1 MSSSLGPRARS
12 LAFALSLI
20 GSLSASALMSP
31 LLTTTAIAADDSM
44 NFDQPEAF
52 ATLKKAVGYFD
63 EMETLPEDTWISRD
77 QNSARADMD
86 DMIKEAMEALDVPQL
101 TQLRSTYRKV
111 EDKISETRQQI
122 SELKEKRILAPDTD
136 VSTLTRFTPTET
148 LREFTASTRGD
159 YDLLIEA
166 HKKNIVAYQ
175 GELKTL
181 EGTLAARLK
190 DIGIQLTPDQVQV
203 WLSSVV
209 GDDVLEMSVVF
220 ASIKSVAQQLAELTR
235 DSGENLEYAR
245 RYYGMVVMLHR
256 MIVTMQE
263 DFITRV
269 NDEVLPKLKG
279 FATEAEATTRDA
291 RSLIKQ
297 GGQRESLE
305 NNIRANA
312 LTLKTITLYRTL
324 VSEQRD
330 RVKQSLSQS
339 QRELAV
345 ATNTYRTVKLSAH
358 VADLI
363 RQGVKT
369 FDTLAELQVPVAIS
383 FQNSAMREEFR
394 KLTERMQQ
402 AK

>member
-1 MSSSLGPRARS
+1 MPQGSSPVSRRPATRL
-12 LAFALSLI
+12 LAALSL
-20 GSLSASALMSP
+20 SLATLAPTLTPGLAL
-31 LLTTTAIAADDSM
+31 AADDM
-44 NFDQPEAF
+44 HFDQPEAF

-63 EMETLPEDTWISRD
+63 EMDTLPEEAWISRD
-77 QNSARADMD
+77 QASARSDMD
-86 DMIKEAMEALDVPQL
+86 EMIEEAMQALDVPQL
-101 TQLRSTYRKV
+101 STLRSTYRQV
-111 EDKISETRQQI
+111 EDKIRESRREI
-122 SELKEKRILAPDTD
+122 SELKEKRILAPDTE
-136 VSTLTRFTPTET
+136 VSTLTRFTPTDT

-159 YDLLIEA
+159 YDLLIAA
-166 HKKNIVAYQ
+166 HEKNITAYQ
-175 GELKTL
+175 GELTTL
-181 EGTLAARLK
+181 EGKLAARL
-190 DIGIQLTPDQVQV
+190 DEIGITLTPDQVQV

-209 GDDVLEMSVVF
+209 GDDVLTMSVVF

-256 MIVTMQE
+256 MIVTMQQ
-263 DFITRV
+263 DFIARV
-269 NDEVLPKLKG
+269 DDEVLPQLQG
-279 FATEAEATTRDA
+279 FADEAQATTREA
-291 RSLIKQ
+291 RTLIKQ
-297 GGQRESLE
+297 GGSRESLE

-312 LTLKTITLYRTL
+312 LTLKTINLYRSL

-330 RVKQSLSQS
+330 RVKTSLTKS

-369 FDTLAELQVPVAIS
+369 FDTLAGLQVPVATS
-383 FQNSAMREEFR
+383 FENNAMREEFR

>member
-1 MSSSLGPRARS
+1 MPQGSSPVSRRPATRL
-12 LAFALSLI
+12 LTALSL
-20 GSLSASALMSP
+20 SLATLAPTLTPGIAL
-31 LLTTTAIAADDSM
+31 AADDM
-44 NFDQPEAF
+44 HFDQPEAF

-63 EMETLPEDTWISRD
+63 EMDILPEEAWISRD
-77 QNSARADMD
+77 QASARSDMD
-86 DMIKEAMEALDVPQL
+86 EMIEEAMQALDVPEL
-101 TQLRSTYRKV
+101 STLRSTYRQV
-111 EDKISETRQQI
+111 EDKIRESRREI
-122 SELKEKRILAPDTD
+122 SELKEKRILAPDTE
-136 VSTLTRFTPTET
+136 VSTLTRFTPTDT

-159 YDLLIEA
+159 YDLLIAA
-166 HKKNIVAYQ
+166 HEKNITAYQ
-175 GELKTL
+175 GELTTL
-181 EGTLAARLK
+181 EGKLAARLEE
-190 DIGIQLTPDQVQV
+190 IGITLTPDQVQV

-209 GDDVLEMSVVF
+209 GDDVLTMSVVF

-256 MIVTMQE
+256 MIVTMQQ
-263 DFITRV
+263 DFIARV
-269 NDEVLPKLKG
+269 DDEVLPQLQG
-279 FATEAEATTRDA
+279 FADEAEATTREA
-291 RSLIKQ
+291 RTLIKQ
-297 GGQRESLE
+297 GGSRESLE

-312 LTLKTITLYRTL
+312 LTLKTINLYRSL

-330 RVKQSLSQS
+330 RVKTSLTKS

-369 FDTLAELQVPVAIS
+369 FDTLAGLQVPVATS
-383 FQNSAMREEFR
+383 FENSAMREEFR

>member
-190 DIGIQLTPDQVQV
+190 DIGIQLTPAQVQV

-209 GDDVLEMSVVF
+209 GDDVLDMSVVF

-279 FATEAEATTRDA
+279 FAAEAEATTRDA

-363 RQGVKT
+363 RHGVKT

>member
-1 MSSSLGPRARS
+1 MPQGSSQVSRRPATRL
-12 LAFALSLI
+12 LAALSL
-20 GSLSASALMSP
+20 SLATLAPTLTPGLAL
-31 LLTTTAIAADDSM
+31 AADDM
-44 NFDQPEAF
+44 HFDQPEAF

-63 EMETLPEDTWISRD
+63 EMDTLPEEAWISRD
-77 QNSARADMD
+77 QASARSDMD
-86 DMIKEAMEALDVPQL
+86 EMIEEAMQALDVPQL
-101 TQLRSTYRKV
+101 STLRSTYRQV
-111 EDKISETRQQI
+111 EDKIRESRREI
-122 SELKEKRILAPDTD
+122 SELKEKRILAPDTE
-136 VSTLTRFTPTET
+136 VSTLMRFTPTDT

-159 YDLLIEA
+159 YDLLIAA
-166 HKKNIVAYQ
+166 HEKNITAYQ
-175 GELKTL
+175 GELTTL
-181 EGTLAARLK
+181 EGKLAARL
-190 DIGIQLTPDQVQV
+190 DEIGITLTPDQVQV

-209 GDDVLEMSVVF
+209 GDDVLTMSVVF
-220 ASIKSVAQQLAELTR
+220 ASIKSVVQQLAELTR

-256 MIVTMQE
+256 MIVNMQQ

-269 NDEVLPKLKG
+269 DDEVLPQLQG
-279 FATEAEATTRDA
+279 FADEAEATTREA
-291 RSLIKQ
+291 RTLIKQ
-297 GGQRESLE
+297 GGSRESLE
-305 NNIRANA
+305 SNIRANA
-312 LTLKTITLYRTL
+312 LTLKTINLYRSL

-330 RVKQSLSQS
+330 RVKTSLTKS

-369 FDTLAELQVPVAIS
+369 FDTLAGLQVPVATS
-383 FQNSAMREEFR
+383 FENSAMRDEFR

>member
-1 MSSSLGPRARS
+1 MPQGSSPVSRRPATRL
-12 LAFALSLI
+12 LAALSL
-20 GSLSASALMSP
+20 SLATLAPTLTPGIAL
-31 LLTTTAIAADDSM
+31 AADDM
-44 NFDQPEAF
+44 HFDQPEAF

-63 EMETLPEDTWISRD
+63 EMDTLPEEAWISRD
-77 QNSARADMD
+77 QASARSDMD
-86 DMIKEAMEALDVPQL
+86 EMIEEAMQALDVPQL
-101 TQLRSTYRKV
+101 STLRSTYRQV
-111 EDKISETRQQI
+111 EDKIRESRREI
-122 SELKEKRILAPDTD
+122 SELKEKRILAPDTE
-136 VSTLTRFTPTET
+136 VSTLTRFTPTDT

-159 YDLLIEA
+159 YDLLIAA
-166 HKKNIVAYQ
+166 HEKNITAYQ
-175 GELKTL
+175 GELTTL
-181 EGTLAARLK
+181 EGKLAARLEE
-190 DIGIQLTPDQVQV
+190 IGITLTPDQVQV

-209 GDDVLEMSVVF
+209 GDDVLTMSVVF

-235 DSGENLEYAR
+235 DSGENLDYAR

-256 MIVTMQE
+256 MIVTMQQ

-269 NDEVLPKLKG
+269 DDEVLPQLQG
-279 FATEAEATTRDA
+279 FADEAEATTRDA
-291 RSLIKQ
+291 RALIKQ
-297 GGQRESLE
+297 GGSRESLE

-312 LTLKTITLYRTL
+312 LTLKTINLYRSL

-330 RVKQSLSQS
+330 RVKTSLTKS

-369 FDTLAELQVPVAIS
+369 FDTLAGLQVPVATS
-383 FQNSAMREEFR
+383 FENSAMREEFR

>member
-1 MSSSLGPRARS
+1 MPQGSSPVSRRPVTRL
-12 LAFALSLI
+12 LAALSL
-20 GSLSASALMSP
+20 SLATLAPTLTPGLAL
-31 LLTTTAIAADDSM
+31 AADDM
-44 NFDQPEAF
+44 HFDQPEAF

-63 EMETLPEDTWISRD
+63 EMDTLPEEAWISRD
-77 QNSARADMD
+77 QASARSDMD
-86 DMIKEAMEALDVPQL
+86 EMIEEAMQALDVPEL
-101 TQLRSTYRKV
+101 STLRSTYRQV
-111 EDKISETRQQI
+111 EDKIRESRREI
-122 SELKEKRILAPDTD
+122 SELKEKRILAPDTE
-136 VSTLTRFTPTET
+136 VSTLTRFTPTDT

-159 YDLLIEA
+159 YDLLIAA
-166 HKKNIVAYQ
+166 HEKNITAYQ
-175 GELKTL
+175 GELTTL
-181 EGTLAARLK
+181 EGKLAARLEE
-190 DIGIQLTPDQVQV
+190 IGITLTPDQVQV

-209 GDDVLEMSVVF
+209 GDDVLTMSVVF

-256 MIVTMQE
+256 MIVTMQQ
-263 DFITRV
+263 DFIARV
-269 NDEVLPKLKG
+269 DDEVLPQLQG
-279 FATEAEATTRDA
+279 FADEAEATTRDA
-291 RSLIKQ
+291 RTLIKQ
-297 GGQRESLE
+297 GGSRESLE
-305 NNIRANA
+305 SNIRANA
-312 LTLKTITLYRTL
+312 LTLKTINLYRSL

-330 RVKQSLSQS
+330 RVKTSLTKS

-369 FDTLAELQVPVAIS
+369 FDTLAGLQVPVATS
-383 FQNSAMREEFR
+383 FENSAMREEFR

>member
-1 MSSSLGPRARS
+1 M
-12 LAFALSLI
+12 
-20 GSLSASALMSP
+20 
-31 LLTTTAIAADDSM
+31 D
-44 NFDQPEAF
+44 FDQPEAF
-52 ATLKKAVGYFD
+52 ATLKKAVSYFD
-63 EMETLPEDTWISRD
+63 EMETLPEEAWISRD
-77 QNSARADMD
+77 QTSARDDMD
-86 DMIKEAMEALDVPQL
+86 DMIKQAMEALDVPEL
-101 TQLRSTYRKV
+101 TQLRTTYRKV
-111 EDKISETRQQI
+111 EDKISDTRQQI

-159 YDLLIEA
+159 YDLLIKA
-166 HKKNIVAYQ
+166 HETNIEAYQ
-175 GELKTL
+175 GELTTL
-181 EGTLAARLK
+181 EGQLAARLK
-190 DIGIQLTPDQVQV
+190 EIDITLPPDQVQV

-209 GDDVLEMSVVF
+209 GDDVLDMSVVF

>member
-1 MSSSLGPRARS
+1 MPPAPR
-12 LAFALSLI
+12 LALCVSVRAAVIALC
-20 GSLSASALMSP
+20 LSASTLSP
-31 LLTTTAIAADDSM
+31 AVLAADGMD
-44 NFDQPEAF
+44 FDQPEAF
-52 ATLKKAVGYFD
+52 ATLKKAVSYFD
-63 EMETLPEDTWISRD
+63 EMETLPEEAWISRD
-77 QNSARADMD
+77 QTSARDDMD
-86 DMIKEAMEALDVPQL
+86 DMIKQAMEALDVPEL
-101 TQLRSTYRKV
+101 TQLRTTYRKV
-111 EDKISETRQQI
+111 EDKISDTRQQI

-159 YDLLIEA
+159 YDLLIKA
-166 HKKNIVAYQ
+166 HETNIEAYQ
-175 GELKTL
+175 GELTTL
-181 EGTLAARLK
+181 EGQLAARLK
-190 DIGIQLTPDQVQV
+190 EIDITLTPDQVQV

-209 GDDVLEMSVVF
+209 GDDVLDMSVVF

>member
-1 MSSSLGPRARS
+1 MPQGSSPVSRRPVTRL
-12 LAFALSLI
+12 LAALSL
-20 GSLSASALMSP
+20 SLATLAPTLTPGIAL
-31 LLTTTAIAADDSM
+31 AADDM
-44 NFDQPEAF
+44 HFDQPEAF

-63 EMETLPEDTWISRD
+63 EMDTLPEEAWISRD
-77 QNSARADMD
+77 QASARSDMD
-86 DMIKEAMEALDVPQL
+86 EMIEEAMQALDVPQL
-101 TQLRSTYRKV
+101 STLRSTYRQV
-111 EDKISETRQQI
+111 EDKIRESRREI
-122 SELKEKRILAPDTD
+122 SELKEKRILAPDTE
-136 VSTLTRFTPTET
+136 VSTLTRFTPTDT

-159 YDLLIEA
+159 YDLLIAA
-166 HKKNIVAYQ
+166 HEKNITAYQ
-175 GELKTL
+175 GELTTL
-181 EGTLAARLK
+181 EGKLAARLEE
-190 DIGIQLTPDQVQV
+190 IGITLTPDQVQV

-209 GDDVLEMSVVF
+209 GDDVLTMSVVF

-256 MIVTMQE
+256 MIVTMQQ
-263 DFITRV
+263 DFIARV
-269 NDEVLPKLKG
+269 DDEVLPQLQG
-279 FATEAEATTRDA
+279 FADEAEATTRDA
-291 RSLIKQ
+291 RTLIKQ
-297 GGQRESLE
+297 GGSRESLE

-312 LTLKTITLYRTL
+312 LTLKTINLYRSL

-330 RVKQSLSQS
+330 RVKTSLTKS

-369 FDTLAELQVPVAIS
+369 FDTLAGLQVPVATS
-383 FQNSAMREEFR
+383 FENSAMREEFR

>member
-1 MSSSLGPRARS
+1 MPQGSSPVSRRPVTRL
-12 LAFALSLI
+12 LAALSL
-20 GSLSASALMSP
+20 SLATLAPTLTPGIAL
-31 LLTTTAIAADDSM
+31 AADDM
-44 NFDQPEAF
+44 HFDQPEAF

-63 EMETLPEDTWISRD
+63 EMDTLPEEAWISRD
-77 QNSARADMD
+77 QASARSDMD
-86 DMIKEAMEALDVPQL
+86 EMIEEAMQALDVPEL
-101 TQLRSTYRKV
+101 STLRSTYRQV
-111 EDKISETRQQI
+111 EDKIRDSRSEI
-122 SELKEKRILAPDTD
+122 SELKEKRILAPDTE
-136 VSTLTRFTPTET
+136 VSTLTRFTPTDT

-159 YDLLIEA
+159 YDLLIAA
-166 HKKNIVAYQ
+166 HEKNITAYQ
-175 GELKTL
+175 DELTTL
-181 EGTLAARLK
+181 EGKLAARLEE
-190 DIGIQLTPDQVQV
+190 IGITLTPDQVQV

-209 GDDVLEMSVVF
+209 GDDVLTMSVVF

-256 MIVTMQE
+256 MIVTMQQ
-263 DFITRV
+263 DFIARV
-269 NDEVLPKLKG
+269 DDEVLPQLQG
-279 FATEAEATTRDA
+279 FADDAEATTREA
-291 RSLIKQ
+291 RTLIKQ
-297 GGQRESLE
+297 GGSRESLE

-312 LTLKTITLYRTL
+312 LTLKTINLYRSL

-330 RVKQSLSQS
+330 RVKTSLTKS

-369 FDTLAELQVPVAIS
+369 FDTLAGLQVPVATS
-383 FQNSAMREEFR
+383 FENSAMREEFR

>member
-1 MSSSLGPRARS
+1 MSRRPVTRL
-12 LAFALSLI
+12 LAALSL
-20 GSLSASALMSP
+20 SLATLAPTLTPGIAL
-31 LLTTTAIAADDSM
+31 AADDM
-44 NFDQPEAF
+44 HFDQPEAF
-52 ATLKKAVGYFD
+52 ATLKKAVGYFE
-63 EMETLPEDTWISRD
+63 EMDTLPEEAWISRD
-77 QNSARADMD
+77 QASARSDMD
-86 DMIKEAMEALDVPQL
+86 EMIEEAMQALDVPQL
-101 TQLRSTYRKV
+101 STLRSTYRQV
-111 EDKISETRQQI
+111 EDKIRDSRSEI
-122 SELKEKRILAPDTD
+122 SELKEKRILAPDTE
-136 VSTLTRFTPTET
+136 VSTLTRFTPTDT

-159 YDLLIEA
+159 YDLLIAA
-166 HKKNIVAYQ
+166 HEKNITAYQ
-175 GELKTL
+175 DELTTL
-181 EGTLAARLK
+181 EGKLAARLEE
-190 DIGIQLTPDQVQV
+190 IGITLTPDQVQV

-209 GDDVLEMSVVF
+209 GDDVLTMSVVF

-256 MIVTMQE
+256 MIVTMQQ
-263 DFITRV
+263 DFIARV
-269 NDEVLPKLKG
+269 DDEVLPQLQG
-279 FATEAEATTRDA
+279 FADEAEATTREA
-291 RSLIKQ
+291 RTLIKQ
-297 GGQRESLE
+297 GGSRESLE

-312 LTLKTITLYRTL
+312 LTLKTINLYRAL

-330 RVKQSLSQS
+330 RVKTSLTKS

-369 FDTLAELQVPVAIS
+369 FDTLAGLQVLVATS
-383 FQNSAMREEFR
+383 FENSAMREEFR

>member
-1 MSSSLGPRARS
+1 MSRRPVTRL
-12 LAFALSLI
+12 LAALSL
-20 GSLSASALMSP
+20 SLATLAPTLTPGLAL
-31 LLTTTAIAADDSM
+31 AADDM
-44 NFDQPEAF
+44 HFDQPEAF

-63 EMETLPEDTWISRD
+63 EMDTLPEEAWISRD
-77 QNSARADMD
+77 QASARSDMD
-86 DMIKEAMEALDVPQL
+86 EMIEEAMQALDVPQL
-101 TQLRSTYRKV
+101 STLRSTYRQV
-111 EDKISETRQQI
+111 EDKIRESRREI
-122 SELKEKRILAPDTD
+122 SELKEKRILAPDTE
-136 VSTLTRFTPTET
+136 VSTLTRFTPTDT

-159 YDLLIEA
+159 YDLLIAA
-166 HKKNIVAYQ
+166 HDKNITAYQ
-175 GELKTL
+175 GELTTL
-181 EGTLAARLK
+181 EGKLAARLEE
-190 DIGIQLTPDQVQV
+190 IGITLPPDQVQV

-209 GDDVLEMSVVF
+209 GDDVLTMSVVF

-256 MIVTMQE
+256 MIVMLHRMIVTMQQ

-269 NDEVLPKLKG
+269 DDEVLPQLQG
-279 FATEAEATTRDA
+279 FADEAEATTRDA
-291 RSLIKQ
+291 RTLIKQ
-297 GGQRESLE
+297 GGSRESLE

-312 LTLKTITLYRTL
+312 LTLKTINLYRSL

-330 RVKQSLSQS
+330 RVKTSLTKS

-369 FDTLAELQVPVAIS
+369 FDTLAGLQVPVATS
-383 FQNSAMREEFR
+383 FENNSMREEFR

>member
-1 MSSSLGPRARS
+1 MPQGSSQVSRRPATRL
-12 LAFALSLI
+12 LAALSL
-20 GSLSASALMSP
+20 SLATLAPTLTPGLAL
-31 LLTTTAIAADDSM
+31 AADDM
-44 NFDQPEAF
+44 HFDQPEAF

-63 EMETLPEDTWISRD
+63 EMDTLPEEAWISRD
-77 QNSARADMD
+77 QASARSDMD
-86 DMIKEAMEALDVPQL
+86 EMIEEAMQALDVPEL
-101 TQLRSTYRKV
+101 STLRSTYRKV
-111 EDKISETRQQI
+111 EDKIRESRREI
-122 SELKEKRILAPDTD
+122 SELKEKRILAPDTE
-136 VSTLTRFTPTET
+136 VSTLTRFTPTDT

-159 YDLLIEA
+159 YDLLIAA
-166 HKKNIVAYQ
+166 HEKNITAYQ
-175 GELKTL
+175 GELTTL
-181 EGTLAARLK
+181 EGKLAARLEE
-190 DIGIQLTPDQVQV
+190 IGITLTPDQVQV
-203 WLSSVV
+203 WLSSAV
-209 GDDVLEMSVVF
+209 GDDVLTMSVVF

-235 DSGENLEYAR
+235 DSGENLDYAR

-256 MIVTMQE
+256 MIVTMQQ

-269 NDEVLPKLKG
+269 DDEVLPQLQG
-279 FATEAEATTRDA
+279 FADEAEATTRDA
-291 RSLIKQ
+291 RALIKQ
-297 GGQRESLE
+297 GGSRESLE

-312 LTLKTITLYRTL
+312 LTLKTINLYRSL

-330 RVKQSLSQS
+330 RVKTSLTKS

-369 FDTLAELQVPVAIS
+369 FDTLAGLQVPVATS
-383 FQNSAMREEFR
+383 FENSAMREEFR

>member
-1 MSSSLGPRARS
+1 MPQGSSQVSRRPATRL
-12 LAFALSLI
+12 LIALSL
-20 GSLSASALMSP
+20 SLATLAPTLTPGIAL
-31 LLTTTAIAADDSM
+31 AADDM
-44 NFDQPEAF
+44 HFDQPEAF

-63 EMETLPEDTWISRD
+63 EMDTLPEEAWISRD
-77 QNSARADMD
+77 QASARSDMNE
-86 DMIKEAMEALDVPQL
+86 MIKEAMQALDVPEL
-101 TQLRSTYRKV
+101 STLRSTYRQV
-111 EDKISETRQQI
+111 EDKMRESRREI
-122 SELKEKRILAPDTD
+122 SELKEKRILAPDTE
-136 VSTLTRFTPTET
+136 VSTLTRFTPTDT

-159 YDLLIEA
+159 YDLLIAA
-166 HKKNIVAYQ
+166 HEKNIAAYQ
-175 GELKTL
+175 GELTTL
-181 EGTLAARLK
+181 EGKLAARLEE
-190 DIGIQLTPDQVQV
+190 IGITLTPDQVQV

-209 GDDVLEMSVVF
+209 GDDVLTMSVVF

-235 DSGENLEYAR
+235 DSGENLDYAR

-256 MIVTMQE
+256 MIVTMQQ

-269 NDEVLPKLKG
+269 NDEVLPQLQG
-279 FATEAEATTRDA
+279 FADEAEATTREA
-291 RSLIKQ
+291 RTLIKQ
-297 GGQRESLE
+297 GGSRESLE

-312 LTLKTITLYRTL
+312 LTLKTINLYRSL

-330 RVKQSLSQS
+330 RVKTSLTKSE
-339 QRELAV
+339 RELAV

-369 FDTLAELQVPVAIS
+369 FDTLAGLQVPVATS
-383 FQNSAMREEFR
+383 FENSAMREEFR

>member
-1 MSSSLGPRARS
+1 MPQGSSQVSRRPATRL
-12 LAFALSLI
+12 LAALSL
-20 GSLSASALMSP
+20 SLALAP
-31 LLTTTAIAADDSM
+31 TLTPGIALAADDM
-44 NFDQPEAF
+44 HFDQPEAF

-63 EMETLPEDTWISRD
+63 EMDILPEEAWISRD
-77 QNSARADMD
+77 QASARSDMD
-86 DMIKEAMEALDVPQL
+86 EMIEEAMQALDVPEL
-101 TQLRSTYRKV
+101 STLRSTYRQV
-111 EDKISETRQQI
+111 EDKIRESRREI
-122 SELKEKRILAPDTD
+122 SELKEKRILAPDTE
-136 VSTLTRFTPTET
+136 VSTLTRFTPTDT

-159 YDLLIEA
+159 YDLLIAA
-166 HKKNIVAYQ
+166 HEKNITAYQ
-175 GELKTL
+175 GELTTL
-181 EGTLAARLK
+181 EGKLAARLEE
-190 DIGIQLTPDQVQV
+190 IGITLTPDQVQV

-209 GDDVLEMSVVF
+209 GDDVLTMSVVF

-256 MIVTMQE
+256 MIVTMQQ
-263 DFITRV
+263 DFIARV
-269 NDEVLPKLKG
+269 DDEVLPQLQG
-279 FATEAEATTRDA
+279 FADEAEATTREA
-291 RSLIKQ
+291 RTLIKQ
-297 GGQRESLE
+297 GGSRESLE

-312 LTLKTITLYRTL
+312 LTLKTINLYRSL

-330 RVKQSLSQS
+330 RVKTSLTKS

-369 FDTLAELQVPVAIS
+369 FDTLAGLQVPVATS
-383 FQNSAMREEFR
+383 FENSAMREEFR

>member
-1 MSSSLGPRARS
+1 MPQGSSPVSRRPATRL
-12 LAFALSLI
+12 LAALSL
-20 GSLSASALMSP
+20 SLATLAPTLTPGLAL
-31 LLTTTAIAADDSM
+31 AADDM
-44 NFDQPEAF
+44 HFDQPEAF

-63 EMETLPEDTWISRD
+63 EMDTLPEEAWISRD
-77 QNSARADMD
+77 QASARSDMD
-86 DMIKEAMEALDVPQL
+86 EMIEEAMQALDVPEL
-101 TQLRSTYRKV
+101 STLRSTYRQV
-111 EDKISETRQQI
+111 EDKIRESRREI
-122 SELKEKRILAPDTD
+122 SELKEKRILAPDTE
-136 VSTLTRFTPTET
+136 VSTLTRFTPTDT

-159 YDLLIEA
+159 YDLLIAA
-166 HKKNIVAYQ
+166 HEKNITDYQ
-175 GELKTL
+175 GELTTL
-181 EGTLAARLK
+181 EGKLAARLEE
-190 DIGIQLTPDQVQV
+190 IGITLTPDQVQV

-209 GDDVLEMSVVF
+209 GDDVLTMSVVF

-235 DSGENLEYAR
+235 DSGENLDYAR

-256 MIVTMQE
+256 MIVTMQQ

-269 NDEVLPKLKG
+269 DDEVLPQLQG
-279 FATEAEATTRDA
+279 FADEAEATTRDA
-291 RSLIKQ
+291 RALIKQ
-297 GGQRESLE
+297 GGSRESLE

-312 LTLKTITLYRTL
+312 LTLKTINLYRSL

-330 RVKQSLSQS
+330 RVKTSLTKS

-369 FDTLAELQVPVAIS
+369 FDTLAGLQVPVATS
-383 FQNSAMREEFR
+383 FENSAMREEFR

>member
-1 MSSSLGPRARS
+1 MSRRPATRL
-12 LAFALSLI
+12 LAALSL
-20 GSLSASALMSP
+20 SLATLAPTLTPGLAL
-31 LLTTTAIAADDSM
+31 AADDM
-44 NFDQPEAF
+44 HFDQPEAF

-63 EMETLPEDTWISRD
+63 EMDTLPEEAWISRD
-77 QNSARADMD
+77 QASARSDMD
-86 DMIKEAMEALDVPQL
+86 EMIEEAMQALDVPQL
-101 TQLRSTYRKV
+101 STLRSTYRQV
-111 EDKISETRQQI
+111 EDKIRESRREI
-122 SELKEKRILAPDTD
+122 SELKEKRILAPDTE
-136 VSTLTRFTPTET
+136 VSTLTRFTPTDT

-159 YDLLIEA
+159 YDLLIAA
-166 HKKNIVAYQ
+166 HEKNITAYQ
-175 GELKTL
+175 GELTTL
-181 EGTLAARLK
+181 EGKLAARLEE
-190 DIGIQLTPDQVQV
+190 IGITLTPDQVQV

-209 GDDVLEMSVVF
+209 GDDVLTMSVVF

-256 MIVTMQE
+256 MIVTMQQ
-263 DFITRV
+263 DFIARV
-269 NDEVLPKLKG
+269 DDEVLPQLQG
-279 FATEAEATTRDA
+279 FADEAQATTRDA
-291 RSLIKQ
+291 RTLIKQ
-297 GGQRESLE
+297 GGSRESLE

-312 LTLKTITLYRTL
+312 LTLKTINLYRSL

-330 RVKQSLSQS
+330 RVKTSLTKS

-369 FDTLAELQVPVAIS
+369 FDTLAGLQVPVATS
-383 FQNSAMREEFR
+383 FENSAMREEFR

>member
-1 MSSSLGPRARS
+1 MPQGSSPVSRRPATRL
-12 LAFALSLI
+12 LAALSL
-20 GSLSASALMSP
+20 SLATLAPTLTPGLAL
-31 LLTTTAIAADDSM
+31 AADDM
-44 NFDQPEAF
+44 HFDQPEAF

-63 EMETLPEDTWISRD
+63 EMDTLPEEAWISRD
-77 QNSARADMD
+77 QASARSDMD
-86 DMIKEAMEALDVPQL
+86 EMIEEAMQALDVPQL
-101 TQLRSTYRKV
+101 STLRSTYRQV
-111 EDKISETRQQI
+111 EDKIRESRREI
-122 SELKEKRILAPDTD
+122 SELKEKRILAPDTE
-136 VSTLTRFTPTET
+136 VSTLTRFTPTDT

-159 YDLLIEA
+159 YDLLITA
-166 HKKNIVAYQ
+166 HEKNITAYQ
-175 GELKTL
+175 GELTTL
-181 EGTLAARLK
+181 EGKLAARLEE
-190 DIGIQLTPDQVQV
+190 IGIILTPDQVQV

-209 GDDVLEMSVVF
+209 GDDVLTMSVVF

-256 MIVTMQE
+256 MIVTMQQ
-263 DFITRV
+263 DFIARV
-269 NDEVLPKLKG
+269 DDEVLPQLQG
-279 FATEAEATTRDA
+279 FADEAQATTREA
-291 RSLIKQ
+291 RTLIKQ
-297 GGQRESLE
+297 GGSRESLE

-312 LTLKTITLYRTL
+312 LTLKTINLYRSL

-330 RVKQSLSQS
+330 RVKTSLTKS

-369 FDTLAELQVPVAIS
+369 FDTLAGLQVPVATS
-383 FQNSAMREEFR
+383 FENSAMREEFR

>member
-1 MSSSLGPRARS
+1 
-12 LAFALSLI
+12 LATLAPTLTPGIAL
-20 GSLSASALMSP
+20 
-31 LLTTTAIAADDSM
+31 AADDM
-44 NFDQPEAF
+44 HFDQPEAF

-63 EMETLPEDTWISRD
+63 EMDTLPEEAWISRD
-77 QNSARADMD
+77 QASARSDMD
-86 DMIKEAMEALDVPQL
+86 EMIEEAMQALDVPQL
-101 TQLRSTYRKV
+101 STLRSTYRQV
-111 EDKISETRQQI
+111 EDKIRESRREI
-122 SELKEKRILAPDTD
+122 SELKEKRILAPDTE
-136 VSTLTRFTPTET
+136 VSTLTRFTPTDT

-159 YDLLIEA
+159 YDLLIAA
-166 HKKNIVAYQ
+166 HENNITAYQ
-175 GELKTL
+175 GELTTL
-181 EGTLAARLK
+181 EGKLAARLEE
-190 DIGIQLTPDQVQV
+190 IGITLTPDQVQV

-209 GDDVLEMSVVF
+209 GDDVLTMSVVF

-235 DSGENLEYAR
+235 DSGENLDYAR

-256 MIVTMQE
+256 MIVTMQQ

-269 NDEVLPKLKG
+269 DDEVLPQLQG
-279 FATEAEATTRDA
+279 FADEAEATTRDA
-291 RSLIKQ
+291 RALIKQ
-297 GGQRESLE
+297 GGSRESLE

-312 LTLKTITLYRTL
+312 LTLKTINLYRSL

-330 RVKQSLSQS
+330 RVKTSLTKS

-369 FDTLAELQVPVAIS
+369 FDTLAGLQVPVATS
-383 FQNSAMREEFR
+383 FENSAMREEFR

>member
-209 GDDVLEMSVVF
+209 GDDVLDMSVVF

>member
-209 GDDVLEMSVVF
+209 GDDVLDMSVVF

-279 FATEAEATTRDA
+279 FAAEAEATTRDA

>member
-44 NFDQPEAF
+44 NFDQLEAF

-209 GDDVLEMSVVF
+209 GDDVLDMSVVF

-279 FATEAEATTRDA
+279 FAAEAEATTRDA

>member
-1 MSSSLGPRARS
+1 
-12 LAFALSLI
+12 
-20 GSLSASALMSP
+20 MSP

-190 DIGIQLTPDQVQV
+190 DIGIQLTPAQVQV

-209 GDDVLEMSVVF
+209 GDDVLDMSVVF

-279 FATEAEATTRDA
+279 FAAEAEATTRDA

-363 RQGVKT
+363 RHGVKT

>member
-1 MSSSLGPRARS
+1 MPQGSSPVSRRPATRL
-12 LAFALSLI
+12 LAALSL
-20 GSLSASALMSP
+20 SLATLAPTLTPGLAL
-31 LLTTTAIAADDSM
+31 AADDM
-44 NFDQPEAF
+44 HFDQPEAF

-63 EMETLPEDTWISRD
+63 EMDTLPEEAWISRD
-77 QNSARADMD
+77 KASARSDMD
-86 DMIKEAMEALDVPQL
+86 EMIEEAMQALDVPQL
-101 TQLRSTYRKV
+101 STLRSTYRQV
-111 EDKISETRQQI
+111 EDKIRESRREI
-122 SELKEKRILAPDTD
+122 SELKEKRILAPDTE
-136 VSTLTRFTPTET
+136 VSTLTRFTPTDT

-159 YDLLIEA
+159 YDLLIAA
-166 HKKNIVAYQ
+166 HEKNITAYQ
-175 GELKTL
+175 GELTTL
-181 EGTLAARLK
+181 EGKLAARLEE
-190 DIGIQLTPDQVQV
+190 IGITLTPDQVQV

-209 GDDVLEMSVVF
+209 GDDVLTMSVVF

-235 DSGENLEYAR
+235 DSGENLDYAR

-256 MIVTMQE
+256 MIVTMQQ
-263 DFITRV
+263 DFIARV
-269 NDEVLPKLKG
+269 DDEVLPQLQG
-279 FATEAEATTRDA
+279 FADEAEATTRDA
-291 RSLIKQ
+291 RALIKQ
-297 GGQRESLE
+297 GGSRESLE

-312 LTLKTITLYRTL
+312 LTLKTINLYRSL

-330 RVKQSLSQS
+330 RVKTSLTKS

-369 FDTLAELQVPVAIS
+369 FDTLAGLQVPVATS
-383 FQNSAMREEFR
+383 FENSAMREEFR

>member
-1 MSSSLGPRARS
+1 MSRRPATRL
-12 LAFALSLI
+12 LAALSL
-20 GSLSASALMSP
+20 SLATLAPTLTPGIAL
-31 LLTTTAIAADDSM
+31 AADDM
-44 NFDQPEAF
+44 HFDQPEAF

-63 EMETLPEDTWISRD
+63 EMDTLPEEAWISRD
-77 QNSARADMD
+77 QASARSDMD
-86 DMIKEAMEALDVPQL
+86 EMIEEAMQALDVPQL
-101 TQLRSTYRKV
+101 STLRSTYRQV
-111 EDKISETRQQI
+111 EDKIRESRREI
-122 SELKEKRILAPDTD
+122 SELKEKRILAPDTE
-136 VSTLTRFTPTET
+136 VSTLTRFTPTDT

-159 YDLLIEA
+159 YDLLIAA
-166 HKKNIVAYQ
+166 HEKNITAYQ
-175 GELKTL
+175 GELTTL
-181 EGTLAARLK
+181 EGKLAARLEE
-190 DIGIQLTPDQVQV
+190 IGITLTPDQVQV

-209 GDDVLEMSVVF
+209 GDDVLTMSVVF

-235 DSGENLEYAR
+235 DSGENLDYAR

-256 MIVTMQE
+256 MIVTMQQ

-269 NDEVLPKLKG
+269 DDEVLPQLQG
-279 FATEAEATTRDA
+279 FADEAEATTRDA
-291 RSLIKQ
+291 RALIKQ
-297 GGQRESLE
+297 GGSRESLE

-312 LTLKTITLYRTL
+312 LTLKTINLYRSL

-330 RVKQSLSQS
+330 RVKTSLTKS

-369 FDTLAELQVPVAIS
+369 FDTLAGLQVPVATS
-383 FQNSAMREEFR
+383 FENSAMREEFR

>member
-1 MSSSLGPRARS
+1 MPQGSSPVSRRPATRL
-12 LAFALSLI
+12 LAALSL
-20 GSLSASALMSP
+20 SLATLAPTLTPGLAL
-31 LLTTTAIAADDSM
+31 AADDM
-44 NFDQPEAF
+44 HFDQPEAF

-63 EMETLPEDTWISRD
+63 EMDTLPEEAWISRD
-77 QNSARADMD
+77 QASARSDMD
-86 DMIKEAMEALDVPQL
+86 EMIEEAMQALDVPQL
-101 TQLRSTYRKV
+101 STLRSTYRQV
-111 EDKISETRQQI
+111 EDKIRESRREI
-122 SELKEKRILAPDTD
+122 SELKEKRILAPDTE
-136 VSTLTRFTPTET
+136 VSTLTRFTPTDT

-159 YDLLIEA
+159 YDLLIAA
-166 HKKNIVAYQ
+166 HEKNITAYQ
-175 GELKTL
+175 GELTTL
-181 EGTLAARLK
+181 EGKLAARLEE
-190 DIGIQLTPDQVQV
+190 IGITLTPDQVQV

-209 GDDVLEMSVVF
+209 GDDVLTMSVVF

-256 MIVTMQE
+256 MIVTMQQ
-263 DFITRV
+263 DFIARV
-269 NDEVLPKLKG
+269 DDVVLPQLQG
-279 FATEAEATTRDA
+279 FADEAEATTRDA
-291 RSLIKQ
+291 RALIKQ
-297 GGQRESLE
+297 GGSRESLE

-312 LTLKTITLYRTL
+312 LTLKTINLYRSL

-330 RVKQSLSQS
+330 RVKTSLTKS

-369 FDTLAELQVPVAIS
+369 FDTLAGLQVPVATS
-383 FQNSAMREEFR
+383 FENNAMREEFR

>member
-1 MSSSLGPRARS
+1 MPQGSSPVSRRPVTRL
-12 LAFALSLI
+12 LAALSL
-20 GSLSASALMSP
+20 SLATLAPTLTPGIAL
-31 LLTTTAIAADDSM
+31 AADDM
-44 NFDQPEAF
+44 HFDQPEAF

-63 EMETLPEDTWISRD
+63 EMDTLPEEAWISRD
-77 QNSARADMD
+77 QASARSDMD
-86 DMIKEAMEALDVPQL
+86 EMIEEAMQALDVPQL
-101 TQLRSTYRKV
+101 STLRSTYRQV
-111 EDKISETRQQI
+111 EDKIRDSRSEI
-122 SELKEKRILAPDTD
+122 SELKEKRILAPDTE
-136 VSTLTRFTPTET
+136 VSTLTRFTPTDT

-159 YDLLIEA
+159 YDLLIAA
-166 HKKNIVAYQ
+166 HEKNITAYQ
-175 GELKTL
+175 DELTTL
-181 EGTLAARLK
+181 EGKLAARLEE
-190 DIGIQLTPDQVQV
+190 IGITLTPDQVQV

-209 GDDVLEMSVVF
+209 GDDVLTMSVVF

-256 MIVTMQE
+256 MIVTMQQ
-263 DFITRV
+263 DFIARV
-269 NDEVLPKLKG
+269 DDEVLPQLQG
-279 FATEAEATTRDA
+279 FADEAEATTREA
-291 RSLIKQ
+291 RTLIKQ
-297 GGQRESLE
+297 GGSRESLE

-312 LTLKTITLYRTL
+312 LTLKTINLYRSL

-330 RVKQSLSQS
+330 RVKTSLTKS

-369 FDTLAELQVPVAIS
+369 FDTLAGLQVPVATS
-383 FQNSAMREEFR
+383 FENSAMREEFR

>member
-1 MSSSLGPRARS
+1 MPQGSSPVSRRPVTRL
-12 LAFALSLI
+12 LAALSL
-20 GSLSASALMSP
+20 SLATLAPTLTPGIAL
-31 LLTTTAIAADDSM
+31 AADDM
-44 NFDQPEAF
+44 HFDQPEAF

-63 EMETLPEDTWISRD
+63 EMDTLPEEAWISRD
-77 QNSARADMD
+77 QASARSDMD
-86 DMIKEAMEALDVPQL
+86 EMIEEAMQALDVPQL
-101 TQLRSTYRKV
+101 STLRSTYRQV
-111 EDKISETRQQI
+111 EDKIRDSRSEI
-122 SELKEKRILAPDTD
+122 SELKEKRILAPDTE
-136 VSTLTRFTPTET
+136 VSTLTRFTPTDT

-159 YDLLIEA
+159 YDLLIAA
-166 HKKNIVAYQ
+166 HEKNITAYQ
-175 GELKTL
+175 DELTTL
-181 EGTLAARLK
+181 EGKLAARLEE
-190 DIGIQLTPDQVQV
+190 IGITLTPDQVQV

-209 GDDVLEMSVVF
+209 GDDVLTMSVVF

-256 MIVTMQE
+256 MIVTMQQ

-269 NDEVLPKLKG
+269 DDEVLPQLQG
-279 FATEAEATTRDA
+279 FADEAEATTREA
-291 RSLIKQ
+291 RTLIKQ
-297 GGQRESLE
+297 GGSRESLE

-312 LTLKTITLYRTL
+312 LTLKTINLYRSL

-330 RVKQSLSQS
+330 RVKTSLTKS

-369 FDTLAELQVPVAIS
+369 FDTLAGLQVPVATS
-383 FQNSAMREEFR
+383 FENSAMREEFR

>member
-1 MSSSLGPRARS
+1 MPQGSSPVSRRPATRL
-12 LAFALSLI
+12 LAALSL
-20 GSLSASALMSP
+20 SLATLAPTLTPGLAL
-31 LLTTTAIAADDSM
+31 AADDM
-44 NFDQPEAF
+44 HFDQPEAF

-63 EMETLPEDTWISRD
+63 EMDTLPEEAWISRD
-77 QNSARADMD
+77 QASARSDMD
-86 DMIKEAMEALDVPQL
+86 EMIEEAMQALDVPQL
-101 TQLRSTYRKV
+101 STLRSTYRQV
-111 EDKISETRQQI
+111 EDKIRESRREI
-122 SELKEKRILAPDTD
+122 SELKEKRILAPDTE
-136 VSTLTRFTPTET
+136 VSTLTRFTPTDT

-159 YDLLIEA
+159 YDLLIAA
-166 HKKNIVAYQ
+166 HEKNITAYQ
-175 GELKTL
+175 GELTTL
-181 EGTLAARLK
+181 EGKLAARLEE
-190 DIGIQLTPDQVQV
+190 IGITLTPDQVQV

-209 GDDVLEMSVVF
+209 GDDVLTMSVVF

-256 MIVTMQE
+256 MIVTMQQ
-263 DFITRV
+263 DFIARV
-269 NDEVLPKLKG
+269 DDEVLPQLQG
-279 FATEAEATTRDA
+279 FADEAQATTRDA
-291 RSLIKQ
+291 RTLIKQ
-297 GGQRESLE
+297 GGSRESLE

-312 LTLKTITLYRTL
+312 LTLKTINLYRSL

-330 RVKQSLSQS
+330 RVKTSLTKS

-369 FDTLAELQVPVAIS
+369 FDTLAGLQVPVATS
-383 FQNSAMREEFR
+383 FENSAMREEFR

>member
-1 MSSSLGPRARS
+1 MPPAPR
-12 LAFALSLI
+12 FALSVSVRAALLALC
-20 GSLSASALMSP
+20 LSSTLLSP
-31 LLTTTAIAADDSM
+31 TVMAADDMS
-44 NFDQPEAF
+44 FDQPEAF
-52 ATLKKAVGYFD
+52 ATLKKAVSYFD
-63 EMETLPEDTWISRD
+63 EMDTLPEEAWISRD
-77 QNSARADMD
+77 QASARSDMD
-86 DMIKEAMEALDVPQL
+86 DMIEEAMQALDVPEL
-101 TQLRSTYRKV
+101 SSLRSTYRKV
-111 EDKISETRQQI
+111 EGKIRESRGDI

-136 VSTLTRFTPTET
+136 VSTLTRFTPTDT
-148 LREFTASTRGD
+148 LRGFTASTRGD

-166 HKKNIVAYQ
+166 HEKNIAAYQ
-175 GELKTL
+175 EELKTL

-190 DIGIQLTPDQVQV
+190 EIGITLTPDQVQV

-209 GDDVLEMSVVF
+209 GDDVLNMSVVF

-263 DFITRV
+263 DFIARV
-269 NDEVLPKLKG
+269 NDEVLPQLKG
-279 FATEAEATTRDA
+279 FATEAEATTREA
-291 RSLIKQ
+291 RTLIKQ

-330 RVKQSLSQS
+330 RVKTSLTQSR
-339 QRELAV
+339 RELAV
-345 ATNTYRTVKLSAH
+345 ATNTYRTVKLSAN

-369 FDTLAELQVPVAIS
+369 FDTLAGLQVPVATS
-383 FQNSAMREEFR
+383 FENTAMREEFR

>member
-1 MSSSLGPRARS
+1 MPQGSSPVSRRS
-12 LAFALSLI
+12 ATRLLAALSL
-20 GSLSASALMSP
+20 SLATLAPTLTPGIAL
-31 LLTTTAIAADDSM
+31 AADDM
-44 NFDQPEAF
+44 HFDQPEAF

-63 EMETLPEDTWISRD
+63 EMDTLPEEAWISRD
-77 QNSARADMD
+77 QASARSDMD
-86 DMIKEAMEALDVPQL
+86 EMIEKAMQALDVPEL
-101 TQLRSTYRKV
+101 STLRSTYRQV
-111 EDKISETRQQI
+111 EDKIRESRREI
-122 SELKEKRILAPDTD
+122 SELKEKRILASDTE
-136 VSTLTRFTPTET
+136 VSTLTRFTPTDT

-159 YDLLIEA
+159 YDLLIAA
-166 HKKNIVAYQ
+166 HEKNITAYQ
-175 GELKTL
+175 GELTTL
-181 EGTLAARLK
+181 EGKLAARLEE
-190 DIGIQLTPDQVQV
+190 IGITLTPDQVQV

-209 GDDVLEMSVVF
+209 GDDVLTMSVVF

-256 MIVTMQE
+256 MIVTMQQ
-263 DFITRV
+263 DFIARV
-269 NDEVLPKLKG
+269 DDEVLPQLQG
-279 FATEAEATTRDA
+279 FADEAEATTRDA
-291 RSLIKQ
+291 RTLIKQ
-297 GGQRESLE
+297 GGSRESLE
-305 NNIRANA
+305 SNIRANA
-312 LTLKTITLYRTL
+312 LTLKTINLYRSL

-330 RVKQSLSQS
+330 RVKTSLTKS

-369 FDTLAELQVPVAIS
+369 FDTLAGLQVPVATS
-383 FQNSAMREEFR
+383 FENSAMREEFR

>member
-1 MSSSLGPRARS
+1 MPQGSSPVSRRPATRL
-12 LAFALSLI
+12 LAALSL
-20 GSLSASALMSP
+20 SLATLAPTLTPGLAL
-31 LLTTTAIAADDSM
+31 AADDM
-44 NFDQPEAF
+44 HFDQPEAF

-63 EMETLPEDTWISRD
+63 EMDTLPEEAWISRD
-77 QNSARADMD
+77 QASAHSDMD
-86 DMIKEAMEALDVPQL
+86 EMIEEAMQALDVPQL
-101 TQLRSTYRKV
+101 STLRSTYRQV
-111 EDKISETRQQI
+111 EDKIRESRREI
-122 SELKEKRILAPDTD
+122 SELKEKRILAPDTE
-136 VSTLTRFTPTET
+136 VSTLTRFTPTDT

-159 YDLLIEA
+159 YDLLIAA
-166 HKKNIVAYQ
+166 HEKNITAYQ
-175 GELKTL
+175 GELTTL
-181 EGTLAARLK
+181 EGKLAARL
-190 DIGIQLTPDQVQV
+190 DEIGITLTPDQVQV

-209 GDDVLEMSVVF
+209 GDDVLTMSVVF

-235 DSGENLEYAR
+235 DSGENLDYAR

-256 MIVTMQE
+256 MIVTMQQ

-269 NDEVLPKLKG
+269 DDEVLPQLQG
-279 FATEAEATTRDA
+279 FADEAEATTRDA
-291 RSLIKQ
+291 RALIKQ
-297 GGQRESLE
+297 GGSRESLE

-312 LTLKTITLYRTL
+312 LTLKTINLYRSL

-330 RVKQSLSQS
+330 RVKTSLTKS

-369 FDTLAELQVPVAIS
+369 FDTLAGLQVPVATS
-383 FQNSAMREEFR
+383 FENSAMREEFR

>member
-1 MSSSLGPRARS
+1 
-12 LAFALSLI
+12 LATLAPTLTPGIAL
-20 GSLSASALMSP
+20 
-31 LLTTTAIAADDSM
+31 AADDM
-44 NFDQPEAF
+44 HFDQPEAF

-63 EMETLPEDTWISRD
+63 EMDTLPEEAWISRD
-77 QNSARADMD
+77 QASARSDMD
-86 DMIKEAMEALDVPQL
+86 EMIEEAMQALDVPQL
-101 TQLRSTYRKV
+101 STLRSTYRQV
-111 EDKISETRQQI
+111 EDKIRDSRSEI
-122 SELKEKRILAPDTD
+122 SELKEKRILAPDTE
-136 VSTLTRFTPTET
+136 VSTLTRFTPTDT

-159 YDLLIEA
+159 YDLLIAA
-166 HKKNIVAYQ
+166 HEKNITAYQ
-175 GELKTL
+175 DELTTL
-181 EGTLAARLK
+181 EGKLAARLEE
-190 DIGIQLTPDQVQV
+190 IGITLTPDQVQV

-209 GDDVLEMSVVF
+209 GDDVLTMSVVF

-256 MIVTMQE
+256 MIVTMQQ
-263 DFITRV
+263 DFIARV
-269 NDEVLPKLKG
+269 DDEVLPQLQG
-279 FATEAEATTRDA
+279 FADEAEATTREA
-291 RSLIKQ
+291 RTLIKQ
-297 GGQRESLE
+297 GGSRESLE

-312 LTLKTITLYRTL
+312 LTLKTINLYRSL

-330 RVKQSLSQS
+330 RVKTSLTKS

-369 FDTLAELQVPVAIS
+369 FDTLAGLQVPVATS
-383 FQNSAMREEFR
+383 FENSAMREEFR

>member
-1 MSSSLGPRARS
+1 MPQGSSPVSRRPVTRL
-12 LAFALSLI
+12 LAALSL
-20 GSLSASALMSP
+20 SLATLAPTLTPGLAL
-31 LLTTTAIAADDSM
+31 AADDM
-44 NFDQPEAF
+44 HFDQPEAF

-63 EMETLPEDTWISRD
+63 EMDTLPEEAWISRD
-77 QNSARADMD
+77 QASARSDMD
-86 DMIKEAMEALDVPQL
+86 EMIEEAMQALDVPQL
-101 TQLRSTYRKV
+101 STLRSTYRQV
-111 EDKISETRQQI
+111 EDKIRESRREI
-122 SELKEKRILAPDTD
+122 SELKEKRILAPDTE
-136 VSTLTRFTPTET
+136 VSTLTRFTPTDT

-159 YDLLIEA
+159 YDLLIAA
-166 HKKNIVAYQ
+166 HEKNITAYQ
-175 GELKTL
+175 GELTTL
-181 EGTLAARLK
+181 EGKLAARLEE
-190 DIGIQLTPDQVQV
+190 IGITLTPDQVQV

-209 GDDVLEMSVVF
+209 GDDVLTMSVVF

-256 MIVTMQE
+256 MIVTMQQ
-263 DFITRV
+263 DFIARV
-269 NDEVLPKLKG
+269 DDEVLPQLQG
-279 FATEAEATTRDA
+279 FADEAEATTRDA
-291 RSLIKQ
+291 RALIKQ
-297 GGQRESLE
+297 GGSRESLE

-312 LTLKTITLYRTL
+312 LTLKTINLYRSL

-330 RVKQSLSQS
+330 RVKTSLTKS

-369 FDTLAELQVPVAIS
+369 FDTLAGLQVPVATS
-383 FQNSAMREEFR
+383 FENSAMREEFR